1 MANIAEYLKKIL
13 SSRYG
18 RDVRQSIHDGINAIN
33 EEVIDYG
40 ATASQ
45 KAAEAAEKA
54 NAAAASARAAAT
66 SEINAKTYENNTMT
80 LKDKAGNYASTAS
93 KKADEAAARAIEAAQ
108 AVLDAQASAAD
119 ASDKADAAAVSATA
133 AGEYKKQAQSIIDNQ
148 ASILEEINKKLKLA
162 EFSIDENGNL
172 TYTDNSGFIFTVN
185 DNGYLEWEVVA

>member
-1 MANIAEYLKKIL
+1 MADIDKYLQAIMDA
-13 SSRYG
+13 RYG
-18 RDVRQSIHDGINAIN
+18 KDVRQSIHDGINAIN
-33 EEVIDYG
+33 NEVVDYG

-45 KAAEAAEKA
+45 KAAEAA
-54 NAAAASARAAAT
+54 ASARAAAT
-66 SEINAKTYENNTMT
+66 SETNAKTYENNTMN

-93 KKADEAAARAIEAAQ
+93 KKADEAAASAIEAAQ

-133 AGEYKKQAQSIIDNQ
+133 AGEYKEQAQSIIDNQ
-148 ASILEEINKKLKLA
+148 ASILAEINKKLELA

-172 TYTDNSGFIFTVN
+172 TYTDTGGFIFTIN